1 MPFTDEERKRIL
13 DEARRSIK
21 ELKDFKPRTAPVF
34 VSEDP
39 MVRWRREAAEA
50 EQRKVRA
57 DEERRRCEA
66 ETMRTYEAETMR
78 ATQQTWDDWEN
89 WLQRHLEREREHLFE
104 VLTEGNTDQ
113 RRKAQRGRTAV
124 DCATI
129 PGPLPQRARA
139 RPSTRRK

>member
-13 DEARRSIK
+13 AEARANAA
-21 ELKDFKPRTAPVF
+21 ELKDFRPREPVF

-39 MVRWRREAAEA
+39 MVKWRREAEES
-50 EQRKVRA
+50 EQRKIRA
-57 DEERRRCEA
+57 DEERRRYEA
-66 ETMRTYEAETMR
+66 ESMRTYEAETMR
-78 ATQQTWDDWEN
+78 ATQQTLDDWEN